1 MDKREGRQGG
11 AEDDE
16 EWEDEDEVDDGWQDE
31 NGQKISIL
39 GRKGW
44 DHPAR
49 VWHARSWPQ
58 SLLLLNCLYSVFG
71 CVIILTIGRP

>member
-31 NGQKISIL
+31 SGQKLSIL

-49 VWHARSWPQ
+49 VCPI
-58 SLLLLNCLYSVFG
+58 VK
-71 CVIILTIGRP
+71 